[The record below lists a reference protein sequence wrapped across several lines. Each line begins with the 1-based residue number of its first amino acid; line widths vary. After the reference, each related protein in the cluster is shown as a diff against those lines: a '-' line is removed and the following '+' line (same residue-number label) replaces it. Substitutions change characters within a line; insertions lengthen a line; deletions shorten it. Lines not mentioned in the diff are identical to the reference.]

1 MSIRLATIT
10 AVSFLVAAPALADC
24 KQDLAM
30 LEQPA
35 VSAETGAS
43 TDKSGMPV
51 TEHQEQVMGGD
62 QTTSGETTGS
72 ISNKVEA
79 ISPHQEQVTGAAT
92 GHDQIAQMMT
102 EARNLA
108 DAGDEAGCMRKVTEL
123 KGLLGKN

>member
-1 MSIRLATIT
+1 MSIRLATII
-10 AVSFLVAAPALADC
+10 AISFLVASPALADC
-24 KQDLAM
+24 KHDLAM

-51 TEHQEQVMGGD
+51 TQHQEQVMPGN

-72 ISNKVEA
+72 TSNKVEA
-79 ISPHQEQVTGAAT
+79 ISPHQEQVTGVAT
-92 GHDQIAQMMT
+92 GHDQIAQMMP
-102 EARNLA
+102 EARKLA
-108 DAGDEAGCMRKVTEL
+108 DTGDEAGCMRKVTEL